1 MGVQELMLEH
11 LKELPVPVKR
21 VLLET
26 IVAEQEHLDLDR
38 PRGVKEQIKE
48 VIERE
53 ARKTEGTE

>member
-53 ARKTEGTE
+53 ARRDQGAG

>member
-26 IVAEQEHLDLDR
+26 IIAEQEQMDLIG
-38 PRGVKEQIKE
+38 PE
-48 VIERE
+48 V
-53 ARKTEGTE
+53 